1 MRLSRRATSIGPGR
15 DEFLYFPLQLFLVMS
30 VYMAEFKLRYGDM
43 KWYVRRVVEASSIEE
58 ARELAR
64 RYAEAMTRGEVLW
77 ELSYVI
83 EADRPLMLGAEELK
97 KLGI

>member
-1 MRLSRRATSIGPGR
+1 MP
-15 DEFLYFPLQLFLVMS
+15 

-43 KWYVRRVVEASSIEE
+43 KWYVRRVVEASSVKE
-58 ARELAR
+58 AREVAIRFAR
-64 RYAEAMTRGEVLW
+64 AMNRGEVRW

-97 KLGI
+97 KLGA